1 MALIEGLG
9 SIAGNFAEGY
19 RQARAQKNSE
29 SLAQEQRKH
38 QRAVDLITMADHTD
52 DPKMKDT
59 LYSSATEI
67 LDSLEAGKPQKLN
80 HKGVGSLFGKLFG
93 IGHHVESPATPDDK
107 PMAGPPSPPAVGQG
121 TAPTA
126 VSPDSNTF
134 GGLGG
139 MFGQELQAKSAGPV
153 MKPSVGPEIPQVP
166 DVDLSRIPTQKD
178 ITGAVT
184 PFAPPTLGSA
194 RGTPVATPTPPVSQP
209 QQAAPPAQRQQAA
222 LRLPMAEDV
231 IAHAKEEAA
240 KQFPNPMHGYQRQDA
255 MAKTAKQNAAEITRR
270 MLDVTDQHLSTTPG
284 VRTAI
289 DASNN
294 PEWGS
299 DFRSVMDT
307 IGSYEDRG
315 LIAKGTL
322 ERWQEQRF
330 QKAAPWDPQATKQF
344 ADGSVYQVNPVSG
357 KFDIPIGAKKEEPK
371 PTFDQEV
378 DAAFSVPEKQ
388 RSTAQT
394 NTIAGY
400 LEKKAKG
407 DRSTMSP
414 SEQVEFDWLNNPAI
428 SGLPIATKA
437 QRFQNLF
444 HPLQP
449 STATTPGV
457 NPSNGKT
464 VIYIRKGDKLEPTE
478 IGTPGPT
485 FIPERYQRSVTVK
498 VPTKIGNRTIEN
510 EEKRQVFSADA
521 LIAGHASGDV
531 TLDTLS
537 NLLKSGA
544 EMAPGDEQKVSD
556 YINRQLKPKF

>member
-1 MALIEGLG
+1 MPIIDGIGA
-9 SIAGNFAEGY
+9 IAGNFAEGY

-38 QRAVDLITMADHTD
+38 QRAIDLMTMADHTD

-59 LYSSATEI
+59 LFSSATEI
-67 LDSLEAGKPQKLN
+67 LDALEAGKPQKLN
-80 HKGVGSLFGKLFG
+80 QKGVGSLFGKLFG
-93 IGHHVESPATPDDK
+93 IGHHTETPAPSQSNTPY
-107 PMAGPPSPPAVGQG
+107 GPPVPPGVGQG
-121 TAPTA
+121 TAPAA

-139 MFGQELQAKSAGPV
+139 MFGQELQAKAGPM
-153 MKPSVGPEIPQVP
+153 MKPAASPEIPAVP
-166 DVDLSRIPTQKD
+166 DIDLSGVPTQKE
-178 ITGAVT
+178 IANAAT
-184 PFAPPTLGSA
+184 PFAPPTLTSP
-194 RGTPVATPTPPVSQP
+194 RGTPVTPPVPAGAPP
-209 QQAAPPAQRQQAA
+209 QQDAPPAQRQSQAI
-222 LRLPMAEDV
+222 RPPMAEDV
-231 IAHAKEEAA
+231 IAHAKVEAE
-240 KQFPNPMHGYQRQDA
+240 KQFPNPMHTYQRRDA

-270 MLDVTDQHLSTTPG
+270 MLDVTDQHLASTPG
-284 VRTAI
+284 VRTTI

-294 PEWGS
+294 VEWGP
-299 DFRSVMDT
+299 DFRSVMAT

-315 LIAKGTL
+315 LIDKGTL
-322 ERWQEQRF
+322 ARWEEQHF
-330 QKAAPWDPQATKQF
+330 QKAAPWDPQATKTF
-344 ADGSVYQVNPVSG
+344 ADGSVYQVNPVTG
-357 KFDIPIGAKKEEPK
+357 KFDILVGAKKEEPK
-371 PTFDQEV
+371 PTFEQDV

-388 RSTAQT
+388 RTAQQA
-394 NTIAGY
+394 NAIAGY

-428 SGLPIATKA
+428 AGLPIATKA

-449 STATTPGV
+449 STSTTPGV
-457 NPSNGKT
+457 NPTTGKT
-464 VIYIRKGDKLEPTE
+464 VIYVRKGDKMEPTE

-485 FIPERYQRSVTVK
+485 FIPERYQRSVTFK

-510 EEKRQVFSADA
+510 EERRQVFSADA